1 VKVGDIVRTIDLG
14 EKEPVLAL
22 LLETKSYGDGTMI
35 KVLYITS
42 DVAGETVVEW
52 RDQFE
57 VWSEAEAQD
66 R

>member
-1 VKVGDIVRTIDLG
+1 MKVGDIIRTLDSG
-14 EKEPVLAL
+14 EEEPVLAL
-22 LLETKSYGDGTMI
+22 LLENKSYGDVAMI

-52 RDQFE
+52 KDQFE